1 MKAAKK
7 ASSINE
13 IAKVHTRLVRSKD
26 DLTAAEARHG
36 EIENEYGDLLERFV
50 VTTAQQAGLMRLP
63 PAVIQAGIHYLAV
76 AGKDPS
82 LVAEWN
88 AAPGVPDAVS
98 VSTDA
103 EAGGVRST
111 GRRSRRP
118 GPDEV
123 IVVVKITKREGERCV
138 PNLRSSGV
146 KWSGKHN
153 HYRGVVDASDVDK
166 LRTRFP
172 SCVTVDGQD
181 NLVNDVLNG
190 GAPDGISG
198 ARGNPLTMPEPSPAN
213 IDAGRGA
220 GSDDPRSGAGDPQPR
235 AEADETGSDA
245 CDEGARSKSEDV
257 GLPQVTFDQR
267 PQTRSHGISPFNRLP
282 VRPTPKGS

>member
-13 IAKVHTRLVRSKD
+13 IAKVHTRLVQSKD

-50 VTTAQQAGLMRLP
+50 VATAQQAGLMRLP

-111 GRRSRRP
+111 GAQVPTSWPGRGHRCCQDHQTRRRKVCSEFAQLGSQVEWEAQPLSWGSGR
-118 GPDEV
+118 
-123 IVVVKITKREGERCV
+123 ERC
-138 PNLRSSGV
+138 R
-146 KWSGKHN
+146 
-153 HYRGVVDASDVDK
+153 
-166 LRTRFP
+166 
-172 SCVTVDGQD
+172 
-181 NLVNDVLNG
+181 
-190 GAPDGISG
+190 
-198 ARGNPLTMPEPSPAN
+198 
-213 IDAGRGA
+213 
-220 GSDDPRSGAGDPQPR
+220 
-235 AEADETGSDA
+235 
-245 CDEGARSKSEDV
+245 
-257 GLPQVTFDQR
+257 
-267 PQTRSHGISPFNRLP
+267 
-282 VRPTPKGS
+282 